1 MAIQNIRVLV
11 VDDSAVVREVL
22 SRELG
27 RQSGIEVVG
36 TAPDPYIA
44 RDKILQ
50 LNPDVMTLDVE
61 MPRMDGITFLRKIM
75 QHHPVRTIMLSSLTP
90 KGGEMA
96 MDALDAG
103 AIDVLCKPG
112 AAYTVGDIIPILAM
126 QIRAAA
132 GANFGKARSLDL
144 PRPAQPVAPAPKA
157 LLQTTNRILAIG
169 ASTGGTRAI
178 EDVLMA
184 FPANCP
190 PTLITQHM
198 PAGFTQSFALRLDR
212 ICRMEVREAVHGDSV
227 IPGVALIAPG
237 NHHMVLRRSGARY
250 LVELH
255 QGERIHFQRPAVDEL
270 FGSVAEYAG
279 KNAVGV
285 ILTGMGSDGAAGLLK
300 MRQAGAHTIAQD
312 EKTSVVWGMPGEA
325 VKREAATEILPLPSI
340 AARAL
345 ELCVENVPARMER
358 P

>member
-1 MAIQNIRVLV
+1 MPGPIRVLI

-22 SRELG
+22 ARELG
-27 RQSGIEVVG
+27 RQSGIDVVG
-36 TAPDPYIA
+36 TAPDPYVA

-50 LNPDVMTLDVE
+50 LQPDVMTLDVE

-96 MDALDAG
+96 MEALDAG
-103 AIDVLCKPG
+103 AMEVLCKPG

-126 QIRAAA
+126 QIRAIAQAPLVAA
-132 GANFGKARSLDL
+132 RD
-144 PRPAQPVAPAPKA
+144 PAVRQAPVHVAPAPPRA
-157 LLQTTNRILAIG
+157 LLQTTNKILAVG

-178 EDVLMA
+178 EDLLAA

-198 PAGFTQSFALRLDR
+198 PAGFTQSFAARLDR
-212 ICRMEVREAVHGDSV
+212 ICRMEVREAKHGDSV
-227 IPGVALIAPG
+227 VPGVALIAPG
-237 NHHMVLRRSGARY
+237 NYHMVLRRSGARY

-255 QGERIHFQRPAVDEL
+255 QGERLHFQRPAVDEL
-270 FGSVAEYAG
+270 FASVAEYAG
-279 KNAVGV
+279 KNSVGV
-285 ILTGMGSDGAAGLLK
+285 LLTGMGADGAAGLLK
-300 MRQAGAHTIAQD
+300 MREAGAQTIAQD
-312 EKTSVVWGMPGEA
+312 EKTSIVWGMPGEA
-325 VKREAATEILPLPSI
+325 VKRGAAIDVLPLPDI
-340 AARAL
+340 APACL
-345 ELCVENVPARMER
+345 KLCEENVPYRKER